1 MNYEINFLILQS
13 QTESVAGI
21 RNKVKELIKKNEG
34 TVTDEL
40 SYQKRKLAYEIKHEQ
55 YGFYTVYRFDLENGE
70 NLKELTKDLNLEKG
84 VTRHIIVKSSEIPE
98 LQKEIGKAP
107 KTEEERKAEALKKSP
122 KKKVGK
128 KVLDEISKEATKQ
141 TSPKGEPVKEST
153 ITQEK
158 DIKKDTK
165 IKKTEEENSSK
176 DKKILSS
183 EKTAPKKEETK
194 KKNEGGTKKEEI
206 SMDDLDKK
214 LDEILDI

>member
-13 QTESVAGI
+13 QTEDVAGI
-21 RNKVKELIKKNEG
+21 RNKVKELIKNNEG

-55 YGFYTVYRFDLENGE
+55 YGFFTVYRFDLEDGE
-70 NLKELTKDLNLEKG
+70 KLKDLTKDLNLENG
-84 VTRHIIVKSSEIPE
+84 VSRHIIVKSDEIPE

-107 KTEEERKAEALKKSP
+107 KTEEERKAEAIKNAP

-128 KVLDEISKEATKQ
+128 KVLDEISKETTKQ
-141 TSPKGEPVKEST
+141 AE
-153 ITQEK
+153 
-158 DIKKDTK
+158 TK
-165 IKKTEEENSSK
+165 S
-176 DKKILSS
+176 
-183 EKTAPKKEETK
+183 APKKEEKEEVKKEVKEKAK
-194 KKNEGGTKKEEI
+194 KKAKKEAKKEEI